1 MSEINNNT
9 EIKEQDTQDEIVF
22 ERKKHIGFLLFWIT
36 NIVFLCFALYL
47 FPRLFNPSKE
57 IDYKWFIVFVIFLFG
72 LYILVKNIYQMAN
85 IKRIYITKEKLVI
98 EYYIKNDLIFP
109 LGTFFVYSRSLPFA
123 PMLDPRD
130 IVIYTFG
137 DKVKEH
143 REPDVIFSTDPDS
156 RIENSLYTKVNA
168 IIKPH
173 VMPYLLSLSD
183 EEFEKIISHVSGYNE
198 IGTTFLKEAME
209 LRKEKKDE

>member
-1 MSEINNNT
+1 MSQTNNNT
-9 EIKEQDTQDEIVF
+9 EIKEQDTQNEIIW

-47 FPRLFNPSKE
+47 FPRLFNPNKE
-57 IDYKWFIVFVIFLFG
+57 IDYKWFVVFFMFLLIIYG
-72 LYILVKNIYQMAN
+72 LAENIYKMAN
-85 IKRIYITKEKLVI
+85 IKRIYVTKEKLVI

-109 LGTFFVYSRSLPFA
+109 LGTFFIYYRSTRLADAFHPGK
-123 PMLDPRD
+123 
-130 IVIYTFG
+130 IVIYIFKDKAKEHCEFNFFSYG
-137 DKVKEH
+137 DK
-143 REPDVIFSTDPDS
+143 S
-156 RIENSLYTKVNA
+156 ENFFIRVNA

-183 EEFEKIISHVSGYNE
+183 KEFEKIISKMTDRNE
-198 IGTTFLKEAME
+198 INTTFLKEAME

>member
-1 MSEINNNT
+1 M
-9 EIKEQDTQDEIVF
+9 
-22 ERKKHIGFLLFWIT
+22 
-36 NIVFLCFALYL
+36 
-47 FPRLFNPSKE
+47 
-57 IDYKWFIVFVIFLFG
+57 
-72 LYILVKNIYQMAN
+72 YQAAN
-85 IKRIYITKEKLVI
+85 FKRIYVTKEKLVI

-109 LGTFFVYSRSLPFA
+109 LGTFFVYSYEPVHSWG
-123 PMLDPRD
+123 D

-143 REPDVIFSTDPDS
+143 REPEIFSTDPDP
-156 RIENSLYTKVNA
+156 RIENSFYTKVNA

-183 EEFEKIISHVSGYNE
+183 EEFEKIFFHVNATSN
-198 IGTTFLKEAME
+198 INTTFLKEAME

>member
-1 MSEINNNT
+1 MSQTNNNT
-9 EIKEQDTQDEIVF
+9 EIKEQDTQDEIIW
-22 ERKKHIGFLLFWIT
+22 EGKKDKPSFLLYWIT
-36 NIVFLCFALYL
+36 YIVLLCFMLYL
-47 FPRLFNPSKE
+47 LPRAFDNTK
-57 IDYKWFIVFVIFLFG
+57 DFKWFMVFIMFLVTVYA
-72 LYILVKNIYQMAN
+72 LAQEIYKMAN

-109 LGTFFVYSRSLPFA
+109 LGTFFVYYRHVSFVLTPG
-123 PMLDPRD
+123 D

-137 DKVKEH
+137 DKAKEYL
-143 REPDVIFSTDPDS
+143 EPGLFSDGDDPTKGCFG
-156 RIENSLYTKVNA
+156 RINA

-183 EEFEKIISHVSGYNE
+183 EEFEKIISHVSGFSE
-198 IGTTFLKEAME
+198 INTTFLKEAME

>member
-1 MSEINNNT
+1 MSQANNNT
-9 EIKEQDTQDEIVF
+9 EIKEQDTQDEIIW
-22 ERKKHIGFLLFWIT
+22 EGKKDIPSFLLYWIA
-36 NIVFLCFALYL
+36 NIVFLCFILYL

-98 EYYIKNDLIFP
+98 EYYIKNDLVFP
-109 LGTFFVYSRSLPFA
+109 LGTFFIYYRSSSLPSISN
-123 PMLDPRD
+123 PGD

-137 DKVKEH
+137 DKVKEYL
-143 REPDVIFSTDPDS
+143 EPGLFSDGDDPTKGCFK
-156 RIENSLYTKVNA
+156 RINA

>member
-1 MSEINNNT
+1 MSQTNNNT
-9 EIKEQDTQDEIVF
+9 KIKEQDTQDEIIW
-22 ERKKHIGFLLFWIT
+22 EGKKHIPSFLLYWIT
-36 NIVFLCFALYL
+36 YIALLCFMLYL
-47 FPRLFNPSKE
+47 FPRLFNPNKE

-85 IKRIYITKEKLVI
+85 IKRIYVTKEKLVI

-109 LGTFFVYSRSLPFA
+109 LGTFFVYYRSASLALSPG
-123 PMLDPRD
+123 D

-137 DKVKEH
+137 DKVKEYL
-143 REPDVIFSTDPDS
+143 EPGLLSDGDDPTKGCFK
-156 RIENSLYTKVNA
+156 RINA

>member
-1 MSEINNNT
+1 MSQTNNNT

-47 FPRLFNPSKE
+47 FPRLFNPNKE

-85 IKRIYITKEKLVI
+85 IKRIYVTKEKLVV
-98 EYYIKNDLIFP
+98 EYYIKNDLVFP
-109 LGTFFVYSRSLPFA
+109 LGTFFVYYRHVSFA
-123 PMLDPRD
+123 LTPGD

-137 DKVKEH
+137 DKVKEYL
-143 REPDVIFSTDPDS
+143 EPGLFSDGDDPTKGCFE
-156 RIENSLYTKVNA
+156 RINA

-183 EEFEKIISHVSGYNE
+183 EEFEKIISHVSGFHK
-198 IGTTFLKEAME
+198 IDTTFLKEAME

>member
-9 EIKEQDTQDEIVF
+9 EIKEQDTQDEIIW
-22 ERKKHIGFLLFWIT
+22 EGKKDIPSFLLYWIA
-36 NIVFLCFALYL
+36 NIVFLCFILYL

-85 IKRIYITKEKLVI
+85 IKRFYITKEKLVI
-98 EYYIKNDLIFP
+98 EYYIKNDLVFP
-109 LGTFFVYSRSLPFA
+109 LGTFFIYYRSSSLPSISN
-123 PMLDPRD
+123 PGD

-137 DKVKEH
+137 DKVKEYL
-143 REPDVIFSTDPDS
+143 EPGLFSDGDDPTKDCFE
-156 RIENSLYTKVNA
+156 RINA

-183 EEFEKIISHVSGYNE
+183 EEFEKIFFHVNATSE
-198 IGTTFLKEAME
+198 IDTTFLKEAME

>member
-9 EIKEQDTQDEIVF
+9 EIKEQDTQDEIIW
-22 ERKKHIGFLLFWIT
+22 EGKKDIPSFLLYWIT
-36 NIVFLCFALYL
+36 YIVLLCLMLYL
-47 FPRLFNPSKE
+47 LPRAFDNTKNF
-57 IDYKWFIVFVIFLFG
+57 KWFVVFIMFLVTVYA
-72 LYILVKNIYQMAN
+72 LAQEIYKAAN

-98 EYYIKNDLIFP
+98 EYYIKNDLVFP
-109 LGTFFVYSRSLPFA
+109 LGTFFVYYRHVSFVLTPG
-123 PMLDPRD
+123 D

-137 DKVKEH
+137 DKVKEYL
-143 REPDVIFSTDPDS
+143 EPGLFSDGDDPTKGCFE
-156 RIENSLYTKVNA
+156 RINA

-183 EEFEKIISHVSGYNE
+183 EEFEKIISHVSGFSE
-198 IGTTFLKEAME
+198 IDTTFLKEAME

>member
-1 MSEINNNT
+1 M
-9 EIKEQDTQDEIVF
+9 
-22 ERKKHIGFLLFWIT
+22 
-36 NIVFLCFALYL
+36 
-47 FPRLFNPSKE
+47 
-57 IDYKWFIVFVIFLFG
+57 FLFG

-85 IKRIYITKEKLVI
+85 IKRIYVTKEKLVI

-123 PMLDPRD
+123 PMLDPGD

-198 IGTTFLKEAME
+198 INTTFLKEAME